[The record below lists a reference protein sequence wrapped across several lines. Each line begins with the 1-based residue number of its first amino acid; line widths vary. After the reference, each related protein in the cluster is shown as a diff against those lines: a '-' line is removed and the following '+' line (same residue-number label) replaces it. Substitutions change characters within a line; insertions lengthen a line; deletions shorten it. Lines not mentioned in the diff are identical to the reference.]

1 MDASMTADGGARE
14 ASETEPA
21 AARAALLSAL
31 VTEHFVLQSAAGATI
46 SESSSRASI
55 YLAALSSGLVAIG
68 FSSQSPSTLI
78 VLASTVFPTVYVLG
92 WFTIIRLVDTTVASV
107 VAQQRIEAIRGY
119 YGSLSRAATRFFP
132 RDDEQAGTLGVRYR
146 ARSLLFTIA
155 TMISVVNA
163 VLGGAAIAV
172 ILAIGVDA
180 DLIASV
186 VVGALVGAASLIA
199 ALTYQQ
205 RRFGAVR
212 QTPRDLSA
220 PSAVIQP
227 DAPLGQ

>member
-1 MDASMTADGGARE
+1 MTVERGARE
-14 ASETEPA
+14 ASETETEEE
-21 AARAALLSAL
+21 RGALLSAL

-78 VLASTVFPTVYVLG
+78 VLAATVFPTVYVLG
-92 WFTIIRLVDTTVASV
+92 WFTIIRLIDTTVASV

-119 YGSLSRAATRFFP
+119 YGSLSRAASRFFP
-132 RDDEQAGTLGVRYR
+132 RDDEKAGTLGVRYR

-163 VLGGAAIAV
+163 VLGAAATAV
-172 ILAIGVDA
+172 ILAIGADA
-180 DLIASV
+180 ELITSV
-186 VVGALVGAASLIA
+186 VAGALVGAASVVI

-205 RRFGAVR
+205 RRF
-212 QTPRDLSA
+212 RDVQHA
-220 PSAVIQP
+220 PGDLRASTVPIHP
-227 DAPLGQ
+227 DDPLVQ